1 MISMTRQGTS
11 RQSADDTHR
20 HSPVLVGMG
29 LIGVVLMATAE
40 LVLITTGL
48 NAARLDPDPTWALD
62 CDDTTCTDPWAGAR
76 THYWRV
82 AAGSVVLGLV
92 GWATVGASRPAWR
105 TAPLRRLPRP
115 VPLTGL
121 SASPFLALIPALAA
135 LVVSWPMLGGSDLRG
150 RGRGQSGRLGGHAR
164 THRARPS
171 RLVRRRARPPGRSAR
186 LRHGRRSRLAAAVR
200 ARRGGR
206 APPGG
211 SRDGR
216 RARRGGACAG
226 PGRGSVAARGVH
238 RRPIGIDRS
247 TCSRTVVV
255 VRRVRGDRAPGR
267 PHRTAGPRIVDL
279 RALRRLA
286 PNEPELD
293 GA

>member
-76 THYWRV
+76 THYWWV

-121 SASPFLALIPALAA
+121 SASPFLALVPALAA
-135 LVVSWPMLGGSDLRG
+135 LVVSWPMLGAVICAAAAAVSRAVWADMRARTGRDRLAWFAGGLVPLAGLLAWGTAAALAWPLLFVLAAVVALLPAGLAMAGALAAVERALG
-150 RGRGQSGRLGGHAR
+150 RGAG
-164 THRARPS
+164 PS
-171 RLVRRRARPPGRSAR
+171 RLAESTDAPSASTARPA
-186 LRHGRRSRLAAAVR
+186 
-200 ARRGGR
+200 R
-206 APPGG
+206 APWW
-211 SRDGR
+211 SF
-216 RARRGGACAG
+216 AVSGAI
-226 PGRGSVAARGVH
+226 VLLGVLTAL
-238 RRPIGIDRS
+238 PVPASS
-247 TCSRTVVV
+247 T
-255 VRRVRGDRAPGR
+255 
-267 PHRTAGPRIVDL
+267 
-279 RALRRLA
+279 
-286 PNEPELD
+286 
-293 GA
+293 

>member
-76 THYWRV
+76 THYWWV

-121 SASPFLALIPALAA
+121 SASPFLALVPALAA
-135 LVVSWPMLGGSDLRG
+135 LVVSWPMLGAVICAAAAAVSRAVWADMRARTGRDRLAWPLLFVLAAVVALLPAGLAMAGGLAAVERALG
-150 RGRGQSGRLGGHAR
+150 RGAG
-164 THRARPS
+164 PS
-171 RLVRRRARPPGRSAR
+171 RLAESADAPSASTARPA
-186 LRHGRRSRLAAAVR
+186 
-200 ARRGGR
+200 R
-206 APPGG
+206 APWW
-211 SRDGR
+211 SF
-216 RARRGGACAG
+216 AVSGAI
-226 PGRGSVAARGVH
+226 VLLGVLTAL
-238 RRPIGIDRS
+238 PVPASS
-247 TCSRTVVV
+247 T
-255 VRRVRGDRAPGR
+255 
-267 PHRTAGPRIVDL
+267 
-279 RALRRLA
+279 
-286 PNEPELD
+286 
-293 GA
+293 

>member
-40 LVLITTGL
+40 LVLITAGL
-48 NAARLDPDPTWALD
+48 NAARLDPDPTWRLD

-115 VPLTGL
+115 VPLAGL
-121 SASPFLALIPALAA
+121 SASPLLALVTALAA
-135 LVVSWPMLGGSDLRG
+135 DGEHRDEDDPPAATAAAQGAVELGLEVA
-150 RGRGQSGRLGGHAR
+150 L
-164 THRARPS
+164 HRARVRGHPEDHARGERDGDERVGPAQDLL
-171 RLVRRRARPPGRSAR
+171 RLERQGLGAPREDDAQQERDRGGDRDAEPHLGEHVAAPALDEVRDEDADDERGLEALAQGDEQIRQEHGRVSGGVADGPRRVDEQKVRRA
-186 LRHGRRSRLAAAVR
+186 SR
-200 ARRGGR
+200 
-206 APPGG
+206 
-211 SRDGR
+211 
-216 RARRGGACAG
+216 
-226 PGRGSVAARGVH
+226 
-238 RRPIGIDRS
+238 
-247 TCSRTVVV
+247 
-255 VRRVRGDRAPGR
+255 
-267 PHRTAGPRIVDL
+267 
-279 RALRRLA
+279 
-286 PNEPELD
+286 
-293 GA
+293 